1 MADGLEL
8 TPEEL
13 ARLLE
18 EVRRST
24 GRPIP
29 PPPAGWTL
37 AAWLRFLG
45 AAGLLIFSFWFFG
58 KRWQQMRHL
67 EDTVELPPGG
77 PSCGT
82 GSPAEQRLAMV
93 KWPASGWSFSG
104 EAEAF
109 KDALADAKAQAKK
122 IGAPVCGGGTCNP
135 GTTCQGVP
143 AIQDVK
149 YISWTQLWLATRCNV
164 TFTVYCECI

>member
-1 MADGLEL
+1 MANELEM

-18 EVRRST
+18 EVRNYRP
-24 GRPIP
+24 GRPPP

-45 AAGLLIFSFWFFG
+45 ALGLLIFAGWFLT
-58 KRWQQMRHL
+58 KRIQQAYHL

-77 PSCGT
+77 TPCPS
-82 GSPAEQRLAMV
+82 GSPQEQALAQV
-93 KWPASGWSFSG
+93 TWHASGWSFSG
-104 EAEAF
+104 EAAAF
-109 KDALADAKAQAKK
+109 QDALANAKVKARKQGAGVC
-122 IGAPVCGGGTCNP
+122 IGGCGP

-143 AIQDVK
+143 AIQDVD
-149 YISWTQLWLATRCNV
+149 YTSWTQLFLATRCNV
-164 TFTVYCECI
+164 TFTVHCECA